1 MMTSITPK
9 GSLAI
14 CTTKKRNGWNR
25 RKVMTMKEEDVDFR
39 YDQDE
44 GSDGG
49 LEVDKDG
56 DHFMKKEG
64 KGKTTE
70 V

>member
-1 MMTSITPK
+1 M
-9 GSLAI
+9 
-14 CTTKKRNGWNR
+14 
-25 RKVMTMKEEDVDFR
+25 MTMKEEDVDFR